1 MLASERLAQH
11 ILKWR
16 WVILVTTLLLVGAMA
31 SGGRFLTFSD
41 NYRDYFSPE
50 NPDLV
55 AYEALQ
61 NIYTKTDNVLFLVAP
76 KDGQVFTRQTLDT
89 VVYLTQAG
97 WKLPYAIRVDSVT
110 NFQHTRADGDD
121 LVVSDL
127 VENVTTLS
135 DAEIAQRKAIAL
147 DEPLLRNSLLPSKAD
162 VTGVNVTFEMPES
175 QDTALP
181 EIMAAVRH
189 LSDTIRAR
197 DPNIEIHLGGMVT
210 VNAAFMEHAMGDGKN
225 LMPVVF
231 GVMLVVTALTLRSFS
246 GTLGTLLVI
255 TLSVASALGMAG
267 WLGIGLN
274 GVSASAPTVILTL
287 AVADSIHLLIAIFHG
302 MRGGM
307 PKRAAIAHAIE
318 TNVGAIFLTTLDT
331 VIGFLMFNFSEV
343 PPYRDLGNIV
353 AMGIAGAFLFSIFFL
368 PALLSVLP
376 LRVRPAA
383 AGSEGDMMIRFA
395 DWVIARRRPLTWGV
409 SLVAVVLMTA
419 IPRNTFNDDFFKYFD
434 KSTTFR
440 QDIDFITDHTGAVY
454 QLDYSLSSGTEGGIT
469 DPAYLARLEAFVAWY
484 RSQPEVT
491 HVTSLVDVMKR
502 LNKNLQGDDPAAYRL
517 PTAREEAAQY
527 LLLFEMSLPFGQDL
541 NALIS
546 VDKSASR
553 LVALLK
559 NISSNEAMALD
570 RRAQQWLRDH
580 APATMQARGTGP
592 TILFAEI
599 GRRNTQSMIRGDI
612 IGVILISG
620 VMIVALRSVKFGLLT
635 LIPNLVPL
643 GMSLGIWGLWVGRVG
658 MDVGPVTAMTF
669 GLLVDDTVH
678 NMTKYLHARRKLG
691 MDPEAAIRY
700 TFSTVG
706 WAMGVASL
714 ILVAGFLVLTFSVF
728 QFNVTM
734 GRLTAITIVLA
745 LATEYLLLPPLLL
758 AVDKKP

>member
-1 MLASERLAQH
+1 
-11 ILKWR
+11 
-16 WVILVTTLLLVGAMA
+16 
-31 SGGRFLTFSD
+31 
-41 NYRDYFSPE
+41 
-50 NPDLV
+50 
-55 AYEALQ
+55 
-61 NIYTKTDNVLFLVAP
+61 
-76 KDGQVFTRQTLDT
+76 
-89 VVYLTQAG
+89 
-97 WKLPYAIRVDSVT
+97 
-110 NFQHTRADGDD
+110 
-121 LVVSDL
+121 
-127 VENVTTLS
+127 
-135 DAEIAQRKAIAL
+135 
-147 DEPLLRNSLLPSKAD
+147 
-162 VTGVNVTFEMPES
+162 
-175 QDTALP
+175 
-181 EIMAAVRH
+181 
-189 LSDTIRAR
+189 
-197 DPNIEIHLGGMVT
+197 
-210 VNAAFMEHAMGDGKN
+210 
-225 LMPVVF
+225 
-231 GVMLVVTALTLRSFS
+231 
-246 GTLGTLLVI
+246 
-255 TLSVASALGMAG
+255 
-267 WLGIGLN
+267 
-274 GVSASAPTVILTL
+274 
-287 AVADSIHLLIAIFHG
+287 
-302 MRGGM
+302 
-307 PKRAAIAHAIE
+307 
-318 TNVGAIFLTTLDT
+318 
-331 VIGFLMFNFSEV
+331 
-343 PPYRDLGNIV
+343 
-353 AMGIAGAFLFSIFFL
+353 
-368 PALLSVLP
+368 
-376 LRVRPAA
+376 
-383 AGSEGDMMIRFA
+383 MIRFA
-395 DWVIARRRPLTWGV
+395 DWVIRHRRPLTWGV
-409 SLVAVVLMTA
+409 SLVAVVLITA

-502 LNKNLQGDDPAAYRL
+502 LNKNLHGDDPAAYRL

-580 APATMQARGTGP
+580 APAAMQARGTGP

-714 ILVAGFLVLTFSVF
+714 ILVAGFLVLTFSAF

-734 GRLTAITIVLA
+734 GQLTAITIVLA

-758 AVDKKP
+758 AVEGNQKTPF